1 MKYVYKYAALILA
14 LLLCLTAL
22 WGCGKEEPEAEQN
35 NETQQDQEQG
45 GQEDPTPQLLS
56 DTISCSN
63 GETTLRFE
71 RNEQGTWSWKEDS
84 TFPLD
89 NTYVQDLLATAEQML
104 ALQPITTDKTLEDL
118 GLDSEEKYV
127 TATDEKGNRATWY
140 LGDKDD
146 NGCYYMRVDGD
157 ETGAV
162 YLAPQQLHEQISRSI
177 YDMMLLP
184 KMPTI
189 IAENIRSITFTVGEK
204 TITTVPNSSGVWV
217 VGISSVNEK
226 VQPIVQALTQ
236 LQLDGCVDYHPSSDA
251 PAICGFDE
259 TAPVMTLEYASEV
272 GLESTLVLTI
282 GNARS
287 NGYCATVG
295 EDTTIYLVSAELVD
309 PILSFI
315 Q

>member
-1 MKYVYKYAALILA
+1 MKYVYKYAALMLA

-22 WGCGKEEPEAEQN
+22 WGCGKEEPEAGQD

-45 GQEDPTPQLLS
+45 GQENPTPQLLS
-56 DTISCSN
+56 DTISCSD

-71 RNEQGTWSWKEDS
+71 RNEQGDWNWKDDT

-89 NTYVQDLLATAEQML
+89 NTYVRELLATAEQML
-104 ALQPITTDKTLEDL
+104 TLQPITTDKTPEDL

-127 TATDEKGNRATWY
+127 TATDEKGHRMTWY
-140 LGDKDD
+140 LGDRDD
-146 NGCYYMRVDGD
+146 DGCYYMRVDGD

-162 YLAPQQLHEQISRSI
+162 YLAPAQLHAQISRSI

-184 KMPTI
+184 DLPSIPAAQM
-189 IAENIRSITFTVGEK
+189 RSITITVGDK
-204 TITTVPNSSGVWV
+204 TTHTFPNSDGKWV
-217 VGISSVNEK
+217 IGISSVNEEA
-226 VQPIVQALTQ
+226 QPMLQALGSLRITS
-236 LQLDGCVDYHPSSDA
+236 CVDYTPSEGA
-251 PAICGFDE
+251 AAICGLNE
-259 TAPVMTLEYASEV
+259 SSPRVELAYVTLNGADN
-272 GLESTLVLTI
+272 TLTLTI

-287 NGYCATVG
+287 NGYCVTMG